1 MKTTPDIVEAFT
13 PSGTLRAAIN
23 LGNPVLAN
31 RDPASGQAVG
41 VSVDLARELASQLGV
56 ALELLVF
63 ETAPQSVQAVTQER
77 ADIGFFA
84 IDPARGAAIAFT
96 APYVLIEGC
105 YLVRQDS
112 ALRSVDEVDRAG
124 HRVAVGQGSAYDL
137 HLSRNL
143 SHAQI
148 VRTPGSSSVVDA
160 FLEQGLEVA
169 AGIRQQLELDASRL
183 PGLRLLPGRFMLIQ
197 QAMGLSKG
205 RGPGAAAALHSY
217 VESMKAGGF
226 VAQAL
231 TRHGIEGATVA
242 PLSGA

>member
-1 MKTTPDIVEAFT
+1 MKTTPDIVKAFT
-13 PSGTLRAAIN
+13 PNGNLRAAIN

-31 RDPASGQAVG
+31 RDPASGQAQG
-41 VSVDLARELASQLGV
+41 VSVDLARELAARLGV

-63 ETAPQSVQAVTQER
+63 ESAPQSVQAVTQER

-96 APYVLIEGC
+96 AAYVLIEGC

-112 ALRSVDEVDRAG
+112 ALGSVDEVDQAG

-148 VRTPGSSSVVDA
+148 VRAPGSSSVVDA
-160 FLEQGLEVA
+160 FLDQGLEVA
-169 AGIRQQLELDASRL
+169 AGIRQQLEMDAGRI

-205 RGPGAAAALHSY
+205 RGSAAAAALSSF
-217 VESMKAGGF
+217 VEAMKASGF

-231 TRHGIEGATVA
+231 ARHGIQGASVA
-242 PLSGA
+242 PLAGA